1 MNELSVDE
9 LIYYKIDDNLYSGGF
24 MINSILN
31 NSLHDSIQ
39 SGGNSNSNLA
49 IPLGLYSN
57 NSVNSPFL
65 KKIHTSSETF
75 VENNSFSNKRKTKKN
90 FK

>member
-1 MNELSVDE
+1 MNELSIDE

-24 MINSILN
+24 KINSILN

-39 SGGNSNSNLA
+39 TGGNTLSNLA
-49 IPLGLYSN
+49 IPLGLYST
-57 NSVNSPFL
+57 NSVSSPLL
-65 KKIHTSSETF
+65 KRIHTSSETF
-75 VENNSFSNKRKTKKN
+75 VENNSCSNKRKTKKN